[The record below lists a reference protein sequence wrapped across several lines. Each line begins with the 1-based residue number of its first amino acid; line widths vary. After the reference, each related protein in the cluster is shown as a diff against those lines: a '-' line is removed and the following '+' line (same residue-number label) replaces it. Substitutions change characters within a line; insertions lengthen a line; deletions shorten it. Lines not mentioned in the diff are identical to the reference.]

1 MSPCLKFGIL
11 HFFLWRGLTPM
22 YLEEDVLY
30 VGGEPN
36 STRIHRGHQG
46 VATGMVPTSHCLKL
60 EGD

>member
-1 MSPCLKFGIL
+1 
-11 HFFLWRGLTPM
+11 M